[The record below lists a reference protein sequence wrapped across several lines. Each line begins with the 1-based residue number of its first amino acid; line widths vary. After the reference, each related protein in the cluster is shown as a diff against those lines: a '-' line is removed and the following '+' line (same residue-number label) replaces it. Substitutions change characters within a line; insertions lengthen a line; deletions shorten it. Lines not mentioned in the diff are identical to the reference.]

1 MNSSSKLG
9 SLLNKSKSKLEKA
22 TLPIPRSKSETNL
35 NRFSKHKER
44 IKLNLSKLIGVFD
57 SFTNAR
63 TTLFFVII
71 FYFLGKGL
79 NIFVFTILC
88 IYAYLLTF
96 RLIRFWVKNS
106 LMYMLDFVYFGNL
119 SLIIFLIFFKENQN
133 AFLGLFSIST
143 GVIGLTNI
151 AHKNKIE
158 LGNSEFLMN
167 TFLDCIPTLATSAIR
182 WKHLIYYI
190 PFDNFISLGNVPL
203 KNDII
208 LWKIILIPFALWLIW
223 ALIYLILNG
232 KILRG
237 SAYTHLF
244 ESSIFSFYHSDSFPK
259 VLGDHKKYTI
269 LKYLFLQSILLLI
282 SIPIV
287 INCFYNPYFN
297 LFYLCVMTLTLGI
310 NTAFSKKEQLRQM
323 VTEM

>member
-1 MNSSSKLG
+1 MNSSSILG
-9 SLLNKSKSKLEKA
+9 TLLRKSTLDGEKI
-22 TLPIPRSKSETNL
+22 PIPRSKSETRL
-35 NRFSKHKER
+35 NRFFKNKEK
-44 IKLNLSKLIGVFD
+44 IKSNLRKLIGVFD

-71 FYFLGKGL
+71 FYFLGRGL
-79 NIFVFTILC
+79 NILVFTLLC
-88 IYAYLLTF
+88 AYAYLLTF

-119 SLIIFLIFFKENQN
+119 SLIIFLLFFKTNEN
-133 AFLGLFSIST
+133 AFLAIFSIST

-167 TFLDCIPTLATSAIR
+167 TFLDCIPALATSAIR
-182 WKHLIYYI
+182 WKHLIYYV
-190 PFDNFISLGNVPL
+190 PFDNFISLGNIRF
-203 KNDII
+203 KNDLM
-208 LWKIILIPFALWLIW
+208 LWKIILIPFGLWLIW
-223 ALIYLILNG
+223 AFIYLILNG

-237 SAYTHLF
+237 FAYSHLF
-244 ESSIFSFYHSDSFPK
+244 ESSIFTFYHSNSFQRI
-259 VLGDHKKYTI
+259 LGDHKKYTI
-269 LKYLFLQSILLLI
+269 IKYLFLQFILLLV

-297 LFYLCVMTLTLGI
+297 IFYLFVMNLILGI
-310 NTAFSKKEQLRQM
+310 NTAFAKKEQLRQM
-323 VTEM
+323 VTKI

>member
-1 MNSSSKLG
+1 MNSSS
-9 SLLNKSKSKLEKA
+9 LLSSILNRNKDKDAK
-22 TLPIPRSKSETNL
+22 LPIPRSNSETRL
-35 NRFSKHKER
+35 NRFLKQKEK
-44 IKLNLSKLIGVFD
+44 IKSNLKKLISVFD

-63 TTLFFVII
+63 TTIFFVIV

-79 NIFVFTILC
+79 NIFVLTILC

-119 SLIIFLIFFKENQN
+119 SLIIFLIFFKNNEN
-133 AFLGLFSIST
+133 AFLAIFSIST

-151 AHKNKIE
+151 SHKNKIE
-158 LGNSEFLMN
+158 LGDSDFLMN

-190 PFDNFISLGNVPL
+190 PFDNFISLGHIPF

-208 LWKIILIPFALWLIW
+208 LWKIILIPIALWFIW

-237 SAYTHLF
+237 FAYSHLF
-244 ESSIFSFYHSDSFPK
+244 ESSIFTFYHSDSFPK
-259 VLGDHKKYTI
+259 ILGDHKKFTI
-269 LKYLFLQSILLLI
+269 IKYLFLQFVLLLV

-297 LFYLCVMTLTLGI
+297 LFYLFIMNLILGI
-310 NTAFSKKEQLRQM
+310 NTAMAKKEQLRQM
-323 VTEM
+323 VTKI

>member
-1 MNSSSKLG
+1 MKSSSVLDAILK
-9 SLLNKSKSKLEKA
+9 KSTTEKHNP
-22 TLPIPRSKSETNL
+22 PIPRSKSETNL
-35 NRFSKHKER
+35 NKFFKKKEK
-44 IKLNLSKLIGVFD
+44 IKSNLRKLIGVFD

-71 FYFLGKGL
+71 FYFMGKGL

-119 SLIIFLIFFKENQN
+119 ALIIFLIFFKDNLN
-133 AFLGLFSIST
+133 AFLAIFSIST

-182 WKHLIYYI
+182 WKHLIYNL
-190 PFDNFISLGNVPL
+190 PFDNFISLGYVPF

-223 ALIYLILNG
+223 ALTYLILNG
-232 KILRG
+232 KIFRG
-237 SAYTHLF
+237 FAYSHLF
-244 ESSIFSFYHSDSFPK
+244 ESSIFTFYHSNSFNK

-269 LKYLFLQSILLLI
+269 IKYLFLQFVLLLI

-297 LFYLCVMTLTLGI
+297 LFYLFVMNLILGI
-310 NTAFSKKEQLRQM
+310 NTALAKREQLRQM
-323 VTEM
+323 VTKM

>member
-1 MNSSSKLG
+1 MKSSSVFDAILK
-9 SLLNKSKSKLEKA
+9 KSTIEKHNP
-22 TLPIPRSKSETNL
+22 PIPRSKSETNL
-35 NRFSKHKER
+35 NKFFKNKEK
-44 IKLNLSKLIGVFD
+44 IKSNLRKLIGVFD

-71 FYFLGKGL
+71 FYFMGKGL

-119 SLIIFLIFFKENQN
+119 SLIIFLIFFKDNLN
-133 AFLGLFSIST
+133 AFLAIFSIST

-182 WKHLIYYI
+182 WKHLIYNL
-190 PFDNFISLGNVPL
+190 PFDNFISLGYVPF

-223 ALIYLILNG
+223 ALTYLILNG
-232 KILRG
+232 KIFRG
-237 SAYTHLF
+237 FAYSHLF
-244 ESSIFSFYHSDSFPK
+244 ESSIFTFYHSNSFNK

-269 LKYLFLQSILLLI
+269 IKYLFLQFVLLLI

-297 LFYLCVMTLTLGI
+297 LFYLFVMNLILGI
-310 NTAFSKKEQLRQM
+310 NTALAKREQLRQM
-323 VTEM
+323 VTKM

>member
-1 MNSSSKLG
+1 MESPKLKTK
-9 SLLNKSKSKLEKA
+9 SLKYPLSDKNIEQV
-22 TLPIPRSKSETNL
+22 TRSKSET
-35 NRFSKHKER
+35 
-44 IKLNLSKLIGVFD
+44 KLNTFLKKKEKIKANIKSIIGILD

-71 FYFLGKGL
+71 FYTLGRGL
-79 NIFVFTILC
+79 NMFAYTILFF
-88 IYAYLLTF
+88 YVYLLIF
-96 RLIRFWVKNS
+96 RLARFWVKNS

-119 SLIIFLIFFKENQN
+119 SLIIYLLFFKTNENV
-133 AFLGLFSIST
+133 FLAIFSIST

-151 AHKNKIE
+151 VHKNKIE
-158 LGNSEFLMN
+158 LGKSDFLMN

-182 WKHLIYYI
+182 WKHFIYKTS
-190 PFDNFISLGNVPL
+190 FNNFISLGYIRF

-208 LWKIILIPFALWLIW
+208 LYKLIVIPFVLWFFW

-237 SAYTHLF
+237 FAYSYLY
-244 ESSIFSFYHSDSFPK
+244 ESSIFSFYHNDSFGK
-259 VLGDHKKYTI
+259 ILGDHKKYTI
-269 LKYLFLQSILLLI
+269 IKYLCLQFVLLLI

-297 LFYLCVMTLTLGI
+297 LFYIIVMNLILGI
-310 NTAFSKKEQLRQM
+310 NTAISKKEQLKQI
-323 VTEM
+323 VTNV

>member
-1 MNSSSKLG
+1 MNSSSLLG
-9 SLLNKSKSKLEKA
+9 LILNRDKDKDAK
-22 TLPIPRSKSETNL
+22 LPIPRSKSETRL
-35 NRFSKHKER
+35 NRFLKQKEK
-44 IKLNLSKLIGVFD
+44 IKSNLKKLISVFD

-63 TTLFFVII
+63 TTIFFVIV

-79 NIFVFTILC
+79 NIFVLTILC

-119 SLIIFLIFFKENQN
+119 SLIIFLIFFKNNEN
-133 AFLGLFSIST
+133 AFLAIFSIST

-151 AHKNKIE
+151 SHKNKIE
-158 LGNSEFLMN
+158 LGDSDFLMN

-190 PFDNFISLGNVPL
+190 PFDNFISLGHIPF

-208 LWKIILIPFALWLIW
+208 LWKIILIPIALWFIW

-237 SAYTHLF
+237 FAYSHLF
-244 ESSIFSFYHSDSFPK
+244 ESSIFTFYHSDSFPK
-259 VLGDHKKYTI
+259 ILGDHKKFTI
-269 LKYLFLQSILLLI
+269 IKYLFLQFVLLLV

-297 LFYLCVMTLTLGI
+297 LFYLFVMNLILGI
-310 NTAFSKKEQLRQM
+310 NTAMAKKEQLRQM
-323 VTEM
+323 VTKI

>member
-1 MNSSSKLG
+1 MKSSSVLDTILK
-9 SLLNKSKSKLEKA
+9 KSTIEKHNP
-22 TLPIPRSKSETNL
+22 PILRSKSETNL
-35 NRFSKHKER
+35 NKFFKNKEK
-44 IKLNLSKLIGVFD
+44 IKSNLRKLIGVFD

-71 FYFLGKGL
+71 FYFMGKGL

-119 SLIIFLIFFKENQN
+119 ALIIFLIFFKDNLN
-133 AFLGLFSIST
+133 AFLAIFSIST

-182 WKHLIYYI
+182 WKHLIYNL
-190 PFDNFISLGNVPL
+190 PFDNFISLGYVPF

-223 ALIYLILNG
+223 ALTYLILNG
-232 KILRG
+232 KIFRG
-237 SAYTHLF
+237 FAYSHLF
-244 ESSIFSFYHSDSFPK
+244 ESSIFTFYHSNSFNK

-269 LKYLFLQSILLLI
+269 IKYLFLQFVLLLI

-297 LFYLCVMTLTLGI
+297 LFYLFVMNLILGI
-310 NTAFSKKEQLRQM
+310 NTALAKREQLRQM
-323 VTEM
+323 VTKM

>member
-1 MNSSSKLG
+1 M
-9 SLLNKSKSKLEKA
+9 
-22 TLPIPRSKSETNL
+22 
-35 NRFSKHKER
+35 
-44 IKLNLSKLIGVFD
+44 
-57 SFTNAR
+57 
-63 TTLFFVII
+63 
-71 FYFLGKGL
+71 GKGL

-119 SLIIFLIFFKENQN
+119 ALIIFLIFFKDNLN
-133 AFLGLFSIST
+133 AFLAIFSIST

-182 WKHLIYYI
+182 WKHLIYNL
-190 PFDNFISLGNVPL
+190 PFDNFISLGYVPF

-223 ALIYLILNG
+223 ALTYLILNG
-232 KILRG
+232 KIFRG
-237 SAYTHLF
+237 FAYSHLF
-244 ESSIFSFYHSDSFPK
+244 ESSIFTFYHSNSFYK
-259 VLGDHKKYTI
+259 V
-269 LKYLFLQSILLLI
+269 
-282 SIPIV
+282 
-287 INCFYNPYFN
+287 
-297 LFYLCVMTLTLGI
+297 
-310 NTAFSKKEQLRQM
+310 
-323 VTEM
+323 

>member
-1 MNSSSKLG
+1 MNSSSILG
-9 SLLNKSKSKLEKA
+9 TLLRKSTLDGEKI
-22 TLPIPRSKSETNL
+22 PIPRSKSETRL
-35 NRFSKHKER
+35 NRFFKNKEK
-44 IKLNLSKLIGVFD
+44 IKSNLRKLIGVFD

-79 NIFVFTILC
+79 NILVFTLLC
-88 IYAYLLTF
+88 AYAYLLTF

-119 SLIIFLIFFKENQN
+119 SLIIFLLFFKTNEN
-133 AFLGLFSIST
+133 AFLAIFSIST

-167 TFLDCIPTLATSAIR
+167 TFLDCIPALATSAIR
-182 WKHLIYYI
+182 WKHLIYYV
-190 PFDNFISLGNVPL
+190 PFDNFISLGNIRF
-203 KNDII
+203 KNDLM
-208 LWKIILIPFALWLIW
+208 LWKIILIPFGLWLIW
-223 ALIYLILNG
+223 AFIYLILNG

-237 SAYTHLF
+237 FAYSHLF
-244 ESSIFSFYHSDSFPK
+244 ESSIFTFYHSNSFQRI
-259 VLGDHKKYTI
+259 LGDHKKYTI
-269 LKYLFLQSILLLI
+269 ITYLFLQFILLLV

-297 LFYLCVMTLTLGI
+297 IFYLFVMNLILGI
-310 NTAFSKKEQLRQM
+310 NTAFAKKEQLRQM
-323 VTEM
+323 VTKI

>member
-1 MNSSSKLG
+1 M
-9 SLLNKSKSKLEKA
+9 
-22 TLPIPRSKSETNL
+22 I
-35 NRFSKHKER
+35 
-44 IKLNLSKLIGVFD
+44 V
-57 SFTNAR
+57 
-63 TTLFFVII
+63 

-79 NIFVFTILC
+79 NIFVLTILC

-119 SLIIFLIFFKENQN
+119 SLIIFLIFFKNNEN
-133 AFLGLFSIST
+133 AFLAIFSIST

-151 AHKNKIE
+151 SHKNKIE
-158 LGNSEFLMN
+158 LGDSDFLMN

-190 PFDNFISLGNVPL
+190 PFDNFISLGHIPF

-208 LWKIILIPFALWLIW
+208 LWKIILIPIALWFIW

-237 SAYTHLF
+237 FAYSHLF
-244 ESSIFSFYHSDSFPK
+244 ESSIFTFYHSDSFPK
-259 VLGDHKKYTI
+259 ILGDHKKFTI
-269 LKYLFLQSILLLI
+269 IKYLFLQFVLLLV

-297 LFYLCVMTLTLGI
+297 LFYLFVMNLILGI
-310 NTAFSKKEQLRQM
+310 NTAMAKKEQLRQM
-323 VTEM
+323 VTKI

>member
-1 MNSSSKLG
+1 MNSSSLLG
-9 SLLNKSKSKLEKA
+9 SILNRDKDKDAK
-22 TLPIPRSKSETNL
+22 LPIPRSKSETRL
-35 NRFSKHKER
+35 NRFLKQKEK
-44 IKLNLSKLIGVFD
+44 IKSNLKKLISVFD

-63 TTLFFVII
+63 TTIFFVIV

-79 NIFVFTILC
+79 NIFVLTILC

-119 SLIIFLIFFKENQN
+119 SLIIFLIFFKNNEN
-133 AFLGLFSIST
+133 AFLAIFSIST

-151 AHKNKIE
+151 SHKNKIE
-158 LGNSEFLMN
+158 LGDSDFLMN

-190 PFDNFISLGNVPL
+190 PFDNFISLGHIPF

-208 LWKIILIPFALWLIW
+208 LWKIILIPIALWFIW

-237 SAYTHLF
+237 FAYSHLF
-244 ESSIFSFYHSDSFPK
+244 ESSIFTFYHSDSFPK
-259 VLGDHKKYTI
+259 ILGDHKKFTI
-269 LKYLFLQSILLLI
+269 IKYLFLQFVLLLV

-297 LFYLCVMTLTLGI
+297 LFYLFIMNLILGI
-310 NTAFSKKEQLRQM
+310 NTAMAKKEQLRQM
-323 VTEM
+323 VIKI

>member
-1 MNSSSKLG
+1 MKSSSVLDIILK
-9 SLLNKSKSKLEKA
+9 KSTIEKHNP
-22 TLPIPRSKSETNL
+22 TIPRSKSETNL
-35 NRFSKHKER
+35 NKFFKNKEK
-44 IKLNLSKLIGVFD
+44 IKSNLRKLIGVFD

-71 FYFLGKGL
+71 FYFMGKGL

-119 SLIIFLIFFKENQN
+119 SLIIFLIFFKDNLN
-133 AFLGLFSIST
+133 AFLAIFSIST

-182 WKHLIYYI
+182 WKHLIYNL
-190 PFDNFISLGNVPL
+190 PFDNFISLGYVPF

-223 ALIYLILNG
+223 ALTYLILNG
-232 KILRG
+232 KIFRG
-237 SAYTHLF
+237 FAYSHLF
-244 ESSIFSFYHSDSFPK
+244 ESSIFTFYHSNSFNK

-269 LKYLFLQSILLLI
+269 IKYLFLQFVLLLI

-297 LFYLCVMTLTLGI
+297 LFYLFVMNLILGI
-310 NTAFSKKEQLRQM
+310 NTALAKREQLRQM
-323 VTEM
+323 VTKM

>member
-1 MNSSSKLG
+1 MNSSSILG
-9 SLLNKSKSKLEKA
+9 TLLRKSTLDGEKI
-22 TLPIPRSKSETNL
+22 PIPRSKSEKRL
-35 NRFSKHKER
+35 NRFFKNKEK
-44 IKLNLSKLIGVFD
+44 IKSNLRKLIGVFD

-71 FYFLGKGL
+71 FYFLGRGL
-79 NIFVFTILC
+79 NILVFTLLC
-88 IYAYLLTF
+88 AYAYLLTF

-119 SLIIFLIFFKENQN
+119 SLIIFLLFFKTNEN
-133 AFLGLFSIST
+133 AFLAIFSIST

-167 TFLDCIPTLATSAIR
+167 TFLDCIPALATSAIR
-182 WKHLIYYI
+182 WKHLIYYV
-190 PFDNFISLGNVPL
+190 PFDNFISLGNIRF
-203 KNDII
+203 KNDLM
-208 LWKIILIPFALWLIW
+208 LWKIILIPFGLWLIW
-223 ALIYLILNG
+223 AFIYLILNG

-237 SAYTHLF
+237 FAYSHLF
-244 ESSIFSFYHSDSFPK
+244 ESSIFTFYHSNSFQRI
-259 VLGDHKKYTI
+259 LGDHKKYTI
-269 LKYLFLQSILLLI
+269 IKYLFLQFILLLV

-297 LFYLCVMTLTLGI
+297 IFYLFVMNLILGI
-310 NTAFSKKEQLRQM
+310 NTAFAKKEQLRQM
-323 VTEM
+323 VTKI

>member
-1 MNSSSKLG
+1 MKSSSVLDNILK
-9 SLLNKSKSKLEKA
+9 KSTIEKHNP
-22 TLPIPRSKSETNL
+22 PILRSKSETNL
-35 NRFSKHKER
+35 NKFFKNKEK
-44 IKLNLSKLIGVFD
+44 IKSNLRKLIGVFD

-71 FYFLGKGL
+71 FYFMGKGL

-119 SLIIFLIFFKENQN
+119 ALIIFLIFFKDNLN
-133 AFLGLFSIST
+133 AFLAIFSIST

-182 WKHLIYYI
+182 WKHLIYNL
-190 PFDNFISLGNVPL
+190 PFDNFISLGYVPF

-223 ALIYLILNG
+223 ALTYLILNG
-232 KILRG
+232 KIFRG
-237 SAYTHLF
+237 FAYSHLF
-244 ESSIFSFYHSDSFPK
+244 ESSIFTFYHSNSFNK

-269 LKYLFLQSILLLI
+269 IKYLFLQFVLLLI

-297 LFYLCVMTLTLGI
+297 LFYLFVMNLILGI
-310 NTAFSKKEQLRQM
+310 NTALAKREQLRQM
-323 VTEM
+323 VTKM

>member
-1 MNSSSKLG
+1 MNSSTILG
-9 SLLNKSKSKLEKA
+9 NILKKSTLDNDK
-22 TLPIPRSKSETNL
+22 LPIPRSKSE
-35 NRFSKHKER
+35 K
-44 IKLNLSKLIGVFD
+44 NLSRFLKNKEKIKSKLRKLIGVFD
-57 SFTNAR
+57 NFTNAR

-79 NIFVFTILC
+79 NILVLTLLC

-119 SLIIFLIFFKENQN
+119 SLIIFLLFFKKNLN
-133 AFLGLFSIST
+133 VFLAVFSIST

-167 TFLDCIPTLATSAIR
+167 TFLDCIPALATSAIR

-190 PFDNFISLGNVPL
+190 PFDNFISLGHVPF
-203 KNDII
+203 KNDLI
-208 LWKIILIPFALWLIW
+208 LWKIILIPFGLWFIW
-223 ALIYLILNG
+223 ALIFLILNG

-237 SAYTHLF
+237 FAYSHLY
-244 ESSIFSFYHSDSFPK
+244 ESSIFTFYHSNSFYK
-259 VLGDHKKYTI
+259 ILGDHKRYTI
-269 LKYLFLQSILLLI
+269 IKYLSLQFILLLI

-297 LFYLCVMTLTLGI
+297 IFYLIVMNLILGA
-310 NTAFSKKEQLRQM
+310 NTAIAKKEQLRQM
-323 VTEM
+323 VTKI

>member
-1 MNSSSKLG
+1 MNSSSLLG
-9 SLLNKSKSKLEKA
+9 SILNRDKDKDAKL
-22 TLPIPRSKSETNL
+22 PMPRSKSETRL
-35 NRFSKHKER
+35 NRFLKQKEK
-44 IKLNLSKLIGVFD
+44 IKSNLKKLISVFD

-63 TTLFFVII
+63 TTIFFVIV

-79 NIFVFTILC
+79 NIFVLTILC

-119 SLIIFLIFFKENQN
+119 SLIIFLIFFKNNEN
-133 AFLGLFSIST
+133 AFLAIFSIST

-151 AHKNKIE
+151 SHKNKIE
-158 LGNSEFLMN
+158 LGDSDFLMN

-190 PFDNFISLGNVPL
+190 PFDNFISLGHIPF

-208 LWKIILIPFALWLIW
+208 LWKIILIPIALWFIW

-237 SAYTHLF
+237 FAYSHLF
-244 ESSIFSFYHSDSFPK
+244 ESSIFTFYHSDSFPK
-259 VLGDHKKYTI
+259 ILGDHKKFTI
-269 LKYLFLQSILLLI
+269 IKYLFLQFVLLLV

-297 LFYLCVMTLTLGI
+297 LFYLFIMNLILGI
-310 NTAFSKKEQLRQM
+310 NTAMAKKEQLRQM
-323 VTEM
+323 VTKI

>member
-1 MNSSSKLG
+1 MNSSSLLG
-9 SLLNKSKSKLEKA
+9 SILNRNKDKDAK
-22 TLPIPRSKSETNL
+22 LPIPRSKSETRL
-35 NRFSKHKER
+35 NRFLKQKEK
-44 IKLNLSKLIGVFD
+44 IKSNLKKLISVFD

-63 TTLFFVII
+63 TTIFFVIV

-79 NIFVFTILC
+79 NIFVLTILC

-119 SLIIFLIFFKENQN
+119 SLIIFLIFFKNNEN
-133 AFLGLFSIST
+133 AFLAIFSIST

-151 AHKNKIE
+151 SHKNKIE
-158 LGNSEFLMN
+158 LGDSDFLMN

-190 PFDNFISLGNVPL
+190 PFDNFISLGHIPF

-208 LWKIILIPFALWLIW
+208 LWKIILIPVALWFIW

-237 SAYTHLF
+237 FAYSHLF
-244 ESSIFSFYHSDSFPK
+244 ESSIFTFYHSDSFPK
-259 VLGDHKKYTI
+259 ILGDHKKFTI
-269 LKYLFLQSILLLI
+269 IKYLFLQFVLLLV

-297 LFYLCVMTLTLGI
+297 LFYLFIMNLILGI
-310 NTAFSKKEQLRQM
+310 NTAMAKKEQLRQM
-323 VTEM
+323 VTKI